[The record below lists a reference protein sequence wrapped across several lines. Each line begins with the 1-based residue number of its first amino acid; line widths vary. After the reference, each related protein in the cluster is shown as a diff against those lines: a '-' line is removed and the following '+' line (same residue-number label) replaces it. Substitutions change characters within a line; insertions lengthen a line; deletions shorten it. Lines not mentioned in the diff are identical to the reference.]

1 MGGGEGGLTRSG
13 NEWFDGY
20 HVCENQMHKM
30 FGMILEL
37 KTLETQDMDKALVF
51 VLTSPNIYFRTK
63 SNFQE
68 FTKDFWYGLS
78 HYFDQSRTICQL

>member
-1 MGGGEGGLTRSG
+1 MFEANWGEGEGGLTRSG

-37 KTLETQDMDKALVF
+37 KTLETHDTDKVSHHCDCVF
-51 VLTSPNIYFRTK
+51 SLYQNLF
-63 SNFQE
+63 
-68 FTKDFWYGLS
+68 
-78 HYFDQSRTICQL
+78 